1 MLLSVL
7 GLSDEEALAYRELVA
22 MPSTTP
28 DELGP
33 RLNGVTADAARLLS
47 ALEQKGLAARS
58 SGDRSRFVASPPSV
72 ALGAL
77 LVQRQNEMRIAELE
91 LGSLDEAYR
100 TAVADRGTADV
111 VDVVQGRDAIRKRF
125 EQLQLSARDEVMA
138 FVKAPAAVVS
148 TAQNTAEDEAV
159 ARGVRYRVLLERE
172 MLDVEPG
179 MFDHLAR
186 AIAAGEEIRVTDS
199 LPLKLLVVDHELAF
213 VPIGP
218 AETAMSGALLV
229 RQSGLLDAL
238 VALFESEWSNAN
250 QIVASAEEI
259 TEITPEA
266 IDDSDAQILSLLL
279 AGLNDQAVAYQLK
292 TSLRTVQRRVRH
304 LMDLARVETRM
315 QLGWQ
320 AARLGWSNPTPR
332 TPNAAERGA
341 EEAAAG

>member
-1 MLLSVL
+1 MLLNVL
-7 GLSDEEALAYRELVA
+7 GLSDEEAFAYRELVA

-28 DELGP
+28 DELRQ
-33 RLNGVTADAARLLS
+33 RLNGETADAARLLS

-58 SGDRSRFVASPPSV
+58 SGDTSRFVASPPSV

-91 LGSLDEAYR
+91 LGSLEDAYR

-111 VDVVQGRDAIRKRF
+111 VDVVQGREAIRKRF
-125 EQLQLSARDEVMA
+125 EQLQLAARHEVMA

-159 ARGVRYRVLLERE
+159 ARGVHYRVLLERE

-179 MFDHLAR
+179 MFEQLAG
-186 AIAAGEEIRVTDS
+186 AIAAGEEIRVTDF

-218 AETAMSGALLV
+218 SEAAGSGALIV

-238 VALFESEWSNAN
+238 CALFESEWSNATE
-250 QIVASAEEI
+250 IVVSAETIDEI
-259 TEITPEA
+259 SPGA
-266 IDDSDAQILSLLL
+266 IDDVDAQILSLLL
-279 AGLNDQAVAYQLK
+279 SGLNDQAVAFQLK
-292 TSLRTVQRRVRH
+292 TSLRTVQRRIRH

-320 AARLGWSNPTPR
+320 AARLGWSNPTTSASTSPSAGETR
-332 TPNAAERGA
+332 TG
-341 EEAAAG
+341 